1 MCMGHE
7 GSGLHGGRG
16 NEINGLRNVERWR
29 GNGVSWE
36 VVNGIMRSKRNGYE
50 VAMFAM
56 GLNGWQKVCN
66 GVKWLAEGVSLK
78 GVGRKEGGKH
88 EGWKGDEV
96 EWLG

>member
-1 MCMGHE
+1 MGHE
-7 GSGLHGGRG
+7 GSGLHGGEG
-16 NEINGLRNVERWR
+16 NEINGLRNIERWR

-36 VVNGIMRSKRNGYE
+36 VLNGIMRSKRNGYE